1 MPDPNSSKVSAGMQF
16 LVKLVQAAIFLA
28 VIVWGLSDPT
38 LPQNGVALGVVAI
51 MVVAVVTVAP
61 WLVFKM
67 IEQAVSDL
75 RRWLKP
81 ARVNA
86 VVPELLDDA
95 LPRRRIAGQ
104 SLTRRSQ

>member
-1 MPDPNSSKVSAGMQF
+1 MWQI

-28 VIVWGLSDPT
+28 VVVWGLSDPT

-51 MVVAVVTVAP
+51 MAVAVVTVAP

-67 IEQAVSDL
+67 IQQAVQDF
-75 RRWLKP
+75 RRYRSKS
-81 ARVNA
+81 ARVDP

-95 LPRRRIAGQ
+95 IPRPRIARQG
-104 SLTRRSQ
+104 LARSG